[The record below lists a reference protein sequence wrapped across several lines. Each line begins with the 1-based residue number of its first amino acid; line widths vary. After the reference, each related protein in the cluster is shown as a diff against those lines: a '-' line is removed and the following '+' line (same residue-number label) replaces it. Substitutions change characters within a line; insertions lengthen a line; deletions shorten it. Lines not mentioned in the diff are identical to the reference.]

1 MLILLPLDPPPIA
14 QLCLCYTFFF
24 QNINMR
30 HAREAAYTVTYTPP
44 RARAGAWYWMPLGV
58 CCYRIWLIWL
68 MYFPTPAFMVST
80 WFVLMAM
87 EENASTESGARNSM
101 ALSLSSAIRS
111 LVSFS

>member
-1 MLILLPLDPPPIA
+1 
-14 QLCLCYTFFF
+14 
-24 QNINMR
+24 
-30 HAREAAYTVTYTPP
+30 
-44 RARAGAWYWMPLGV
+44 
-58 CCYRIWLIWL
+58 
-68 MYFPTPAFMVST
+68 MVST